1 MYFIRSILD
10 HERPIKKPK
19 SAATLSGFIINRL
32 NGYQLMSNSTVAQ
45 DTLAAHHAV
54 FTIHTDVITDWRRKV
69 RDVQL
74 IAREFS
80 SQIEALATL
89 ERVRKTNPKAFIK
102 TRVIH

>member
-1 MYFIRSILD
+1 
-10 HERPIKKPK
+10 
-19 SAATLSGFIINRL
+19 
-32 NGYQLMSNSTVAQ
+32 MSNSTLSQ
-45 DTLAAHHAV
+45 AALTAHQAV

-80 SQIEALATL
+80 SQVEALATL